1 MYGEKY
7 RKSAR
12 VQIIW
17 VAHNAEISKMLSEC
31 LGGTSHPEALG
42 QLIVYH
48 GLRKQDYDDLNRAV
62 YSQEF
67 KTVCNREV
75 V

>member
-1 MYGEKY
+1 
-7 RKSAR
+7 
-12 VQIIW
+12 
-17 VAHNAEISKMLSEC
+17 MLSEC